1 MQSVKRTVEKSR
13 YLALITQPSASRTYV
28 LSPFIPAV
36 NCWATVIR
44 PLSRTERTTFCAKQL
59 PAATRGLFQPKIVFA
74 LSPASFAQRVT
85 QHSFSPPL
93 RKRREGWGERLL
105 ARNPTPNPS
114 PFYREGHIQK
124 AEWVFLCK
132 AVFDTRSMV
141 SHSFAQ
147 KLNEVLRFFISC
159 FSLPRWGRVG
169 VGVLGASSPSPLHLS
184 HWERGKRRH

>member
-1 MQSVKRTVEKSR
+1 MAIHCPRVCTKSSTSPRSGRLTIAQQSTAGMRVREMQSVKRTVEKSR

-93 RKRREGWGERLL
+93 RKRRGGWRERLL

-114 PFYREGHIQK
+114 PFTGRGIQK

-132 AVFDTRSMV
+132 APLLAKHLMYKR
-141 SHSFAQ
+141 HGNRSFA
-147 KLNEVLRFFISC
+147 N
-159 FSLPRWGRVG
+159 G
-169 VGVLGASSPSPLHLS
+169 
-184 HWERGKRRH
+184 